1 MKRIFAVLMS
11 TALVLSLAACGQSA
25 KTPEEIYDEAILKS
39 QSLDALDGD
48 MEMAMTMDM
57 GGMSLGMKMGADI
70 QLKKISDSEAELA
83 MVMSTN
89 ILGEEVI
96 VEEYFKDGYLYMNDG
111 SGFKLKAPFDYSEVA
126 GQATLNTA
134 TSRDFMDK
142 LEMTED
148 KDGNYVFSYT
158 IAPDKMN
165 EYLDN
170 ALDGMDE
177 LMGEDGSFTIGE
189 MGGTCVID
197 KDYNVLSDKVH
208 MVMDMSV
215 EGQTVS
221 MSVDVNLVYNAVG
234 DAVTVEFPADLDS
247 YTEVDHDLMAGALAA
262 A

>member
-111 SGFKLKAPFDYSEVA
+111 SGFKLEALFDYSEVA

-148 KDGNYVFSYT
+148 KDGNYVFNYT

-221 MSVDVNLVYNAVG
+221 MSVDVSLVYNAVG